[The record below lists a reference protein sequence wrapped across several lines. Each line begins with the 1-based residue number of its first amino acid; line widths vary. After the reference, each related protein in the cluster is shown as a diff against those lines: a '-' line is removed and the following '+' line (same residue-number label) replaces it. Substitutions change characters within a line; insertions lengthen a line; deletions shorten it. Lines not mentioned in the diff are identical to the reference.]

1 MIEPGDEPFSA
12 PASNQLLFPSFDDP
26 VGWDSTTNDA
36 FVQTLMGTLPSGS
49 QVGLNLAVYPDL
61 SANCD
66 VNGCVGTEDAPEG
79 SAGRGGD
86 LGLTLSYGHQLD
98 DAKRKVLLGN
108 GSRHGSNDK
117 LAGEDND
124 SPRGSSKSQQTLVGL
139 RHGRVE
145 EPGREALWRVE
156 SMGLKARNANA
167 PHSPRPVRKRSLP
180 KRLADS
186 NMATQLP
193 AAVTALRHAGA
204 GAARQQA
211 DNIPAWHSQTHL
223 QILSGDQ
230 VSSGPTSTLGT
241 SAQSQ
246 NNPGA
251 VLSTKR
257 KQDVMSEIV
266 DCGKHHCGEIA
277 ATTRNES
284 RARARPSFAD
294 LVRQGVMRP
303 GEHTFCIGQAPV
315 VAEVCEDGTI
325 LYLGTRFRAVS
336 KFAFTVLRARNPA
349 RQSCDG
355 WKEMSWNGEKLDKIR
370 DRMRLM

>member
-66 VNGCVGTEDAPEG
+66 VDGCVGTEDAP
-79 SAGRGGD
+79 
-86 LGLTLSYGHQLD
+86 
-98 DAKRKVLLGN
+98 KVLLGN

-117 LAGEDND
+117 LVGEDND

-186 NMATQLP
+186 NMTTQLP

-336 KFAFTVLRARNPA
+336 KFALTVLRARNPA
-349 RQSCDG
+349 RQSCEG

-370 DRMRLM
+370 ARMRLM